1 MMQGD
6 SYGKEIK
13 LLYDNGNPITPDDV
27 SDVEITIGSLSKTY
41 KANEIHYDGE
51 LKSWI
56 YPISLE
62 ESFKFPAARL
72 KAQVRVKWLNGE
84 IEGEDL
90 EDIYVSESRSKAV
103 L

>member
-41 KANEIHYDGE
+41 KANEIRYDGE

-56 YPISLE
+56 YPISQE

-84 IEGEDL
+84 IEGKDL
-90 EDIYVSESRSKAV
+90 EDVYVSESRSKAV